1 MDDTIISTYY
11 LRGEFLS
18 AAGHRDDPQ
27 AHVSA
32 VGVMTTALLAAA
44 LSGGNVERARS
55 FLDEYGYISKAN

>member
-27 AHVSA
+27 AHVSTA
-32 VGVMTTALLAAA
+32 GVMSTALLAAA
-44 LSGGNVERARS
+44 LFGGNIERARS
-55 FLDEYGYISKAN
+55 FPDEYGYISKAN